1 MVSHK
6 TLGGLE
12 ISIGGGGLRFKRRPG
27 RFALCVGHQL
37 KGEPGPHNGGRYDKE
52 FQARFINASRSCR
65 TGGTGAKAPRTVR

>member
-27 RFALCVGHQL
+27 AHAICVGKQL
-37 KGEPGPHNGGRYDKE
+37 KGTAGPTNGGRYDKA
-52 FQARFINASRSCR
+52 FQAKFTAATRSC
-65 TGGTGAKAPRTVR
+65 GVGKVSHKK